1 MTDAN
6 VPAVPIGDLKAV
18 VNLILDHIVHD
29 LKIEAVQIEE
39 DFYWDVDSKYLY
51 DVQTT
56 ASDLSIGSLRDDW
69 EFLTKMGN
77 DRRDAVSL
85 MLIHVAPLLRY
96 IGEKVGQ

>member
-1 MTDAN
+1 MSDASVST
-6 VPAVPIGDLKAV
+6 VPVGELKAV

-29 LKIEAVQIEE
+29 LKVESIPIEE
-39 DFYWDVDSKYLY
+39 NLYWDMDIKYLY
-51 DVQTT
+51 DVQNK
-56 ASDLSIGSLRDDW
+56 APELDIGSLVDDW
-69 EFLTKMGN
+69 DFLTKLGT